1 MFLLTMES
9 SGDDIRGES
18 WHNASYTSVASV
30 AFPVVVSASA
40 LSILNANVF
49 AAPSLCVAGS
59 HEVASPEVLAI
70 LDLFLEVDEV
80 DSAETRLIVL
90 RDHKGR
96 VSDSQTYS
104 VESIS
109 WNEWGIETQGGL
121 YPNR

>member
-90 RDHKGR
+90 RDHRGEFPTLR
-96 VSDSQTYS
+96 HIPLSLF
-104 VESIS
+104 S

>member
-1 MFLLTMES
+1 M
-9 SGDDIRGES
+9 
-18 WHNASYTSVASV
+18 
-30 AFPVVVSASA
+30 VVSASA

-121 YPNR
+121 YSTR